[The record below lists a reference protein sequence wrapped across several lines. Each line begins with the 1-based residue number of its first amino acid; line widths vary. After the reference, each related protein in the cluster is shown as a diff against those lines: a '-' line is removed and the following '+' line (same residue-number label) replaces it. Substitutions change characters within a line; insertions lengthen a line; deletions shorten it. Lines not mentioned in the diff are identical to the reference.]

1 MNKKVFKILTVVL
14 AVLLIVG
21 FAFTTVHA
29 AKGTMIDP
37 GKLDEHVEY
46 VDNPGM
52 LEMAGRVMGF
62 IRNISVIG
70 GVIILMILG
79 VKYMTGSLEE
89 KADYKKSLIPL
100 VVGILVVMAATTIMS
115 FVINFF
121 NK

>member
-1 MNKKVFKILTVVL
+1 MNKKVFKVLTAVL
-14 AVLLIVG
+14 AILMLVG
-21 FAFTTVHA
+21 FVCSSVYA
-29 AKGTMIDP
+29 AGEMVTP
-37 GKLDEHVEY
+37 EKLREKIEY
-46 VDNPGM
+46 KDTPEM

-62 IRNISVIG
+62 IRNITVIG

-79 VKYMTGSLEE
+79 FKYMTGSLEE

-115 FVINFF
+115 FIINFF